1 MQVWQRGGKAG
12 TVASKGD
19 GRAGDTLTKDFLR
32 KYIHYAKSRVHP
44 SLSETAMEVRHARTV
59 YAAIYVLT
67 CTYTYTKMRINV
79 YTYTYINEN
88 IHTYTK
94 LL

>member
-1 MQVWQRGGKAG
+1 M
-12 TVASKGD
+12 ASKGD

-59 YAAIYVLT
+59 HAALCVLT
-67 CTYTYTKMRINV
+67 CTYTYTKMHIHVLNH
-79 YTYTYINEN
+79 TNTYIY
-88 IHTYTK
+88 I
-94 LL
+94 